1 MARRAPA
8 KFPGGVPAGRTG
20 TAVGRPGRLPHGR
33 PYLTLRHTASLC
45 TAETL
50 RHTASL
56 CTAETLRNT
65 ASLGA
70 AEREQ
75 RLGRS

>member
-1 MARRAPA
+1 MARRAPG
-8 KFPGGVPAGRTG
+8 KFPSGVPGDRGQRGETQ
-20 TAVGRPGRLPHGR
+20 VRLPDGR
-33 PYLTLRHTASLC
+33 PYL
-45 TAETL
+45 TL

-75 RLGRS
+75 RLSRS

>member
-8 KFPGGVPAGRTG
+8 KFPGGVPARGDG
-20 TAVGRPGRLPHGR
+20 DSVGRPGRLPHGR
-33 PYLTLRHTASLC
+33 PYLTLRN
-45 TAETL
+45 
-50 RHTASL
+50 TASL